1 MLITKNNELYS
12 FGENNFGQLGNGS
25 KTECCLK
32 PVRILKEKN
41 VKTVALAKCGYHS
54 NHSMV
59 LTLDGELYG
68 FGKNENG

>member
-12 FGENNFGQLGNGS
+12 FGQNNYGQLGNGS

-32 PVRILKEKN
+32 PVRILKEKK
-41 VKTVALAKCGYHS
+41 VKTVALANGGE
-54 NHSMV
+54 HSMV

-68 FGKNENG
+68 FGRNSYG